1 MKLVIMKIA
10 NLSLLHFIK
19 PTWQKDKRIVF
30 FRAEKLEK
38 RLKDKENRHCQRK
51 ESTLTLKNSTLVGD
65 KNI

>member
-19 PTWQKDKRIVF
+19 PTWQKDERIVF

-38 RLKDKENRHCQRK
+38 RLKDKENRHCQPK